1 MEERIVGAATVITVR
16 GRFGVSADPNL
27 ADDFQGRVDRAVESG
42 RSRVVLDLAGVSY
55 VDSMGLGEI
64 IRAHHRLR
72 EQSGVLKLL
81 SPSPHVLTQL
91 TLTKLVTVLG
101 VCHSLD
107 EALAES
113 AEPESADTN
122 RHGDEPSS
130 GQRAVEDPS
139 RVRDTQSLD
148 VLHPVR
154 T

>member
-1 MEERIVGAATVITVR
+1 MQERSVGAAMVITAS
-16 GRFGVSADPNL
+16 GRFAVSADPDL
-27 ADDFQGRVDRAVESG
+27 ADDFQGGIDRALDSG

-64 IRAHHRLR
+64 IRAHHRMR
-72 EQSGVLKLL
+72 ENSGVLKLL

-101 VCHSLD
+101 VCHSLG
-107 EALAES
+107 EALEES
-113 AEPESADTN
+113 AEPESADTG
-122 RHGDEPSS
+122 RQGDEPSS

-139 RVRDTQSLD
+139 RARDTRSLD
-148 VLHPVR
+148 VLHTVR